1 MRKLREQEIIFIM
14 QITNKFTIAVHVI
27 AATKFFENKVKITS
41 FFLAGSIGGN
51 PALIRSVMRG
61 LKAAGIIHTQPLS
74 EGIRIAK
81 PLDAVTFYDVYKAVD
96 CVGEKGIFH
105 FHENPNPKCPV
116 GKNIHAA
123 LDDKLKIIQTAMEE
137 SMKKITIADVMNE
150 LANEI

>member
-1 MRKLREQEIIFIM
+1 M

-81 PLDAVTFYDVYKAVD
+81 PLDAVT
-96 CVGEKGIFH
+96 VGEKGIFH